1 MILSPLLPLLLDG
14 LGSPVPVPHF
24 TDAEVQELGSGG
36 LVLRDGALGHPLATL
51 LRARLEQLDSR
62 GALVP
67 AGLGHDGRLIPALR
81 SDRVATLEELGPDPV
96 LEAVWAWF
104 DRLRQ
109 ALIEATWVGLPRFS
123 VQLACYPGGGARYAR
138 HVDALPGD
146 RNRLFTAIV
155 YLNPDWRPEH
165 GGRLRAWVRGQPME
179 VDPLWDRLVI
189 FRSEAV
195 PHEVLP
201 AWVPRYSAAA
211 WMRGAEAIPALA
223 DPDVVR
229 RRVAG
234 QEEG

>member
-1 MILSPLLPLLLDG
+1 MILPPLLNWPATL
-14 LGSPVPVPHF
+14 VPVPHF
-24 TDAEVQELGSGG
+24 TDAEVHELGNGG
-36 LVLRDGALGHPLATL
+36 LVLRDGALGDGLASD
-51 LRARLEQLDSR
+51 LREHLERLDAR

-67 AGLGHDGRLIPALR
+67 AGLGHGGRLTPALR
-81 SDRVATLEELGPDPV
+81 SDRAATLEELDADPV
-96 LEAVWAWF
+96 LEAVWSWF

-146 RNRLFTAIV
+146 TNRLFTAIV
-155 YLNPDWRPEH
+155 YLNRDWRPEH
-165 GGRLRAWVRGQPME
+165 GGRLRAWVRGQPLE

-201 AWVPRYSAAA
+201 AWAPRFAAAA

-223 DPDVVR
+223 DPDTVR

-234 QEEG
+234 QEE

>member
-1 MILSPLLPLLLDG
+1 MILSPLLNGPA
-14 LGSPVPVPHF
+14 SPVLVPHF
-24 TDAEVQELGSGG
+24 TDEEVQELGSGG
-36 LVLRDGALGHPLATL
+36 LVLRDGALGDLLATH
-51 LRARLEQLDSR
+51 LRARLEQLDGQ

-67 AGLGHDGRLIPALR
+67 AGLGHDGHHTLALR
-81 SDRVATLEELGPDPV
+81 SDRAATLEELGADPV
-96 LEAVWAWF
+96 LEAVWSWF

-109 ALIEATWVGLPRFS
+109 ALVEATWVGLPRFS

-146 RNRLFTAIV
+146 RNRLLTAIV

-165 GGRLRAWVRGQPME
+165 GGRLRAWVRGRPME
-179 VDPLWDRLVI
+179 VDPRWDRLVI

-195 PHEVLP
+195 PHEVQP
-201 AWVPRYSAAA
+201 TWAPRYAASA

-234 QEEG
+234 QEE